1 MAPGRKVKVEEH
13 GIIFEPEEVD
23 ILEDSDPRRAGE
35 PRRKR
40 YYESKKVLGI
50 LYRSIDE
57 RSFFKDLHDRSAVLK
72 EDDTPSKGVLFDL
85 WEYVEAEVAGLA
97 WEQYAE
103 EAVHMRETYAFLPRV
118 RSSCHLH

>member
-23 ILEDSDPRRAGE
+23 FLEDSDPRRAGE
-35 PRRKR
+35 PQRKR
-40 YYESKKVLGI
+40 YYESNKVLGI

-57 RSFFKDLHDRSAVLK
+57 RSFFKDLHGRSAVLK
-72 EDDTPSKGVLFDL
+72 DDDTPSQGVLFEL
-85 WEYVEAEVAGLA
+85 WDHVKGEVDGLT

-103 EAVHMRETYAFLPRV
+103 EAVRIRET
-118 RSSCHLH
+118 